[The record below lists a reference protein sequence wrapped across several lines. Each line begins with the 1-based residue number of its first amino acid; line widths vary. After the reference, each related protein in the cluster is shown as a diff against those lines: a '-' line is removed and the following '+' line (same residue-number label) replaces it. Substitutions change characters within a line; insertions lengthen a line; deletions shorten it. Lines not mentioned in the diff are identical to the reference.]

1 MNIKILLTASIL
13 FLIFL
18 ACADDR
24 PIEERMQT
32 VLDDAIKEYK
42 INGVSAAVILPDDR
56 VWTGV
61 SGFSHDTI
69 SIKPDMLFAI
79 GSITKNIVA
88 ALTLKLAEDKKL
100 SLEDPI
106 SKWLPPYTYID
117 STISVRQLLNHTSGL
132 YMFWENEKLWDELKR
147 DREKFWTPEEVLQYI
162 KEPHFAPGKGWRYS
176 NTNYL
181 LLAMIIKKVTGS
193 KLSDELKK
201 YFWQPLG
208 MHDVYLSQEEAIP
221 ETQAHVYGD
230 NFQFGELEKDITF
243 LPRTSHESITYGSSG
258 IFISSKNLASWSHSL
273 FTGKILSH
281 QSMKEMMQFVEFASV
296 ANMRAYGLGTQVY
309 DRSFTYGIE
318 AIGHGGGNIGTSA
331 YMVYFPEYKASIVVM
346 INAFPNEGLD
356 VITKGLIQI
365 VLKDLNAIGIIPY
378 IDFYRYKFFNRNCIG
393 YLCFRIERIWII
405 LI

>member
-1 MNIKILLTASIL
+1 
-13 FLIFL
+13 
-18 ACADDR
+18 
-24 PIEERMQT
+24 
-32 VLDDAIKEYK
+32 
-42 INGVSAAVILPDDR
+42 
-56 VWTGV
+56 
-61 SGFSHDTI
+61 
-69 SIKPDMLFAI
+69 MLFAI
-79 GSITKNIVA
+79 GSNTKNIVA

-221 ETQAHVYGD
+221 KTQAHVYGD
-230 NFQFGELEKDITF
+230 NFQSGELEKDITF

-258 IFISSKNLASWSHSL
+258 IFISSKNLARWSHSL

-281 QSMKEMMQFVEFASV
+281 QSMKEMVQFVEFESV
-296 ANMRAYGLGTQVY
+296 SNMRAYGLGTQVY

-378 IDFYRYKFFNRNCIG
+378 IDFYRYKYPIIIFTVGLIFFIIS
-393 YLCFRIERIWII
+393 RIIKKRK
-405 LI
+405 LAQNK